1 MVKLLLCAF
10 TILFSCV
17 ACDIKSSKSTTE
29 QGIDKKST
37 KAENSSSDATTLQR
51 ELRDAPLGPT
61 AIAGVSPGKTT
72 LEDLKS
78 LIKTS
83 STGGYTPADEITPDR
98 LDKNFQKYAN
108 GQYSA
113 ELKDLSGKIVSLFL
127 NNGVV
132 YKVSISTSLE
142 GDAIKAALFEK
153 YGKPTIK
160 TGSMKNII
168 CTNGFGASFQRS
180 EGEVSL
186 QWKSNEGVQA
196 YLHSSSGNCQSNVYE
211 SYVIEDIA
219 TVKNLATAESA
230 QKTKSQTEESEK
242 VKQGL

>member
-1 MVKLLLCAF
+1 MLK
-10 TILFSCV
+10 
-17 ACDIKSSKSTTE
+17 
-29 QGIDKKST
+29 Q
-37 KAENSSSDATTLQR
+37 

-61 AIAGVSPGKTT
+61 AIAGVTPGKTT

-78 LIKTS
+78 LIKEP

-98 LDKNFQKYAN
+98 LHKDFKKYFN
-108 GQYSA
+108 GKYSA
-113 ELKDLSGKIVSLFL
+113 ELKNLNGKIANLFL

-142 GDAIKAALFEK
+142 GEAIKTALFEK

-160 TGSMKNII
+160 TGSMKDIT

-186 QWKSNEGVQA
+186 QWKPNEGVRA

-211 SYVIEDIA
+211 SYIVEDIA
-219 TVKNLATAESA
+219 TVKNLAAAEA
-230 QKTKSQTEESEK
+230 AREIKSRTEESEK

>member
-10 TILFSCV
+10 TVLLFCT
-17 ACDIKSSKSTTE
+17 ACDSKLSKSASE
-29 QGIDKKST
+29 RGNVEKIKKADK
-37 KAENSSSDATTLQR
+37 SSSDATTLKQ
-51 ELRDAPLGPT
+51 ELSDAPLGPT
-61 AIAGVSPGKTT
+61 AIAGVTPGKTT

-78 LIKTS
+78 LIKES
-83 STGGYTPADEITPDR
+83 ATGGYTPADEITPDR
-98 LDKNFQKYAN
+98 LDRDFKKYAN

-113 ELKDLSGKIVSLFL
+113 ELKNLSGKIVTLFL

-142 GDAIKAALFEK
+142 GEAIKTALFEK

-160 TGSMKNII
+160 TGSMKEIT
-168 CTNGFGASFQRS
+168 CTNGFGASFHRS

-186 QWKSNEGVQA
+186 QWKPNDGVRA

-211 SYVIEDIA
+211 SYVVEDIA
-219 TVKNLATAESA
+219 TVKNLAAAKAA
-230 QKTKSQTEESEK
+230 QEIKSRTEESEK